1 MWQGVKKNKWNY
13 RKRLKVPSQK
23 LCFFESLT
31 FHSFRFSPRQTS
43 SYCKRKKGINL
54 KVFKRIGY
62 RFFLRK
68 YYYFALMIAEFRIKS
83 DHQKFLKKTIMSRL
97 LRKKERYISKV
108 FFKEMA
114 TNFCSE
120 NIIIWPSWS
129 PNFALKL
136 TTEFSW
142 NEPSGFVFKTD
153 H

>member
-1 MWQGVKKNKWNY
+1 MKLSKEIKGLP
-13 RKRLKVPSQK
+13 RKSGAFLRVWPFIPFVFPRAK
-23 LCFFESLT
+23 L
-31 FHSFRFSPRQTS
+31 QAIV
-43 SYCKRKKGINL
+43 KRKKGTFW
-54 KVFKRIGY
+54 KVIKRIGY

-120 NIIIWPSWS
+120 NIIILQSWS

-142 NEPSGFVFKTD
+142 NEPSWFVFKTD